1 MVIANP
7 DKYRR
12 HGLLIKT
19 TALLIRN
26 FVFPH
31 STPSVVGWVAG
42 NAHTNFEGGLNLLH
56 KVDDDTVIRLESTA
70 TAALNEI
77 IIIIMSTVVEVF
89 CFWGPHTPYNLEELQ
104 KRRPIKQKPVW
115 YISAAPEGHI
125 FGLGFSFLCKISI
138 LS

>member
-12 HGLLIKT
+12 RGLLIKT
-19 TALLIRN
+19 TALLICN

-77 IIIIMSTVVEVF
+77 IIIIIITSTVVVGILF
-89 CFWGPHTPYNLEELQ
+89 LGTPY
-104 KRRPIKQKPVW
+104 PI
-115 YISAAPEGHI
+115 
-125 FGLGFSFLCKISI
+125 
-138 LS
+138 